1 MSYIRSY
8 ASYPKEARDVFCFKK
23 LHLGHV
29 AKSYALRDPPTKIT
43 GLGKGNW
50 VRSDE
55 RKRERKSALKVRK
68 KALDCDSNYS
78 NLFPTRS
85 SFYDSNKFPFLKGEE
100 RVIKAQKK
108 RINQKALVMSEYA
121 SGFDGIDLS
130 AMAKEKKPKK
140 NQGQNKF
147 KGKK

>member
-1 MSYIRSY
+1 M
-8 ASYPKEARDVFCFKK
+8 
-23 LHLGHV
+23 
-29 AKSYALRDPPTKIT
+29 
-43 GLGKGNW
+43 
-50 VRSDE
+50 
-55 RKRERKSALKVRK
+55 
-68 KALDCDSNYS
+68 
-78 NLFPTRS
+78 
-85 SFYDSNKFPFLKGEE
+85 
-100 RVIKAQKK
+100 IKAQKK